1 MGIHTQANFGKVAKG
16 SNAYFPGLYRGIVGG
31 LRSNPAKWCRD
42 CWAMDEDWP
51 LTRERHV
58 SAVPMKGR
66 CEEVGICD
74 AKHPAPSDL
83 TCRTVRP
90 PRNNV
95 PDDLAEA
102 TQQLGSSIV
111 ILVKL
116 I

>member
-1 MGIHTQANFGKVAKG
+1 MISEEHNRAKETG
-16 SNAYFPGLYRGIVGG
+16 DS
-31 LRSNPAKWCRD
+31 
-42 CWAMDEDWP
+42 
-51 LTRERHV
+51 TR
-58 SAVPMKGR
+58 
-66 CEEVGICD
+66 VGISD
-74 AKHPAPSDL
+74 AKHPAPSDRPG
-83 TCRTVRP
+83 RTVRP

>member
-1 MGIHTQANFGKVAKG
+1 MYLAGIRAFTGVSFSLVILSFTSKG
-16 SNAYFPGLYRGIVGG
+16 S
-31 LRSNPAKWCRD
+31 
-42 CWAMDEDWP
+42 
-51 LTRERHV
+51 TR
-58 SAVPMKGR
+58 
-66 CEEVGICD
+66 VGICD
-74 AKHPAPSDL
+74 AKHPAPSDRPG
-83 TCRTVRP
+83 RTVRP